1 MSVDAVLGNR
11 VGSIVAPAG
20 CGKTHLITD
29 VLAVPQ
35 DKPYLVLTHTTAG
48 VAALK
53 TRLANLD
60 IPKSNYRIQTVDG
73 WALKLAR
80 MFPLR
85 SGFSVPAS
93 GVIRYPALQSAAAQL
108 CSNGD
113 LFEVLQETYSRL
125 LVDEYQDCNADQHRS
140 IVGLSRCLPTSV
152 FGDPM
157 QTLFNFKQGTHPS
170 WNLHV
175 ETVFP
180 RMLELTTPWRW
191 NNALE
196 PEFGQWVLGV
206 RSEFMAGRKIDLRMG
221 PKNVTW
227 IQKPQEPQEVKKLQ
241 LVTQQH
247 IRRDMAAGETM
258 LVIGDSSRAE
268 SRHGFARDAAGIGV
282 VERVDLPDL
291 LEYTQQIE
299 GRTPAE
305 VLELTLEVVSS
316 LMTGVDRS
324 ILSPRVKTILLGRN
338 RTPPSKVESAA
349 CSLATTGSNTF
360 ILELFHQLEAKP
372 GTRIYRG
379 AAYYALKDAINTSL
393 NDESLS
399 LHSAM
404 TMVRERRRH
413 AGERRIP
420 QLAIGSTLLLKGL
433 EADHVLILDTRNSYG
448 YVMNR
453 DNLYVALSRGAKS
466 ITVISE
472 SPLLG

>member
-1 MSVDAVLGNR
+1 MSVETVLGSR

-53 TRLANLD
+53 KRLANLD
-60 IPKSNYRIQTVDG
+60 IPKSNYRIQTIDG
-73 WALKLAR
+73 WTLRLAR

-85 SGFSVPAS
+85 SGFSVPVS
-93 GVIRYPALQSAAAQL
+93 GAIQYPALQSAAAQL
-108 CSNGD
+108 CSSGD
-113 LFEVLQETYSRL
+113 LFETLQATYSRL

-140 IVGLSRCLPTSV
+140 IVGLSRCLPTTV

-157 QTLFNFKQGTHPS
+157 QTLFNFGQGVHPR
-170 WNLHV
+170 WDLHV
-175 ETVFP
+175 EAAFP
-180 RMLELTTPWRW
+180 KVLELTTPWRW
-191 NNALE
+191 INALE
-196 PEFGQWVLGV
+196 PEFGQWVLGI
-206 RSEFMAGRKIDLRMG
+206 RSELMEGRSIELRTDLN
-221 PKNVTW
+221 NVTW
-227 IQKPQEPQEVKKLQ
+227 IQKPKKPQEIRQ
-241 LVTQQH
+241 TQMNAQH
-247 IRRDMAAGETM
+247 NIRRNMAAGEAM
-258 LVIGDSSRAE
+258 LVIGDSFRAD

-282 VERVDLPDL
+282 VERVELPDL
-291 LEYTQQIE
+291 LEYSQQIE
-299 GRTPAE
+299 GRAPAE
-305 VLELTLEVVSS
+305 ILELTLGVLST

-324 ILSPRVKTILLGRN
+324 TLSPRVNTILAGRN

-349 CSLATTGSNTF
+349 CSLATTGSNSS
-360 ILELFHQLEAKP
+360 ISELFHQLEEKQ

-379 AAYYALKDAINTSL
+379 GAYYALKDALNISI
-393 NDESLS
+393 NDEGLS

-433 EADHVLILDTRNSYG
+433 EADHVLILDTHNSNG
-448 YVMNR
+448 RPMNR

-472 SPLLG
+472 SSVLG